1 MNSTIDYYNSHTSE
15 LVERYNQADVKSLH
29 RLFDRYILS
38 NHTVLDLGFGSG
50 RDLLYLQDKGVQIWG
65 NDGSTEFVERFKR
78 AYPALEKRIFHSILP
93 EISLP
98 NECKAMFDAVIS
110 IATIIHIP
118 KEEHF
123 EIILNLKKYL
133 KPKGMVILSYST
145 RPRMDDPRFFE
156 SLEPN
161 QMALL
166 FESFGFSLVESL
178 CNNDGLGRENI
189 EWVTQVFRLEE
200 SSQKGIDQIESIL
213 SQDSKDTT
221 YKFALL
227 KAFAQ
232 IASTPLNRFAHF
244 SNDYVFFP
252 IGLIA
257 EKWIEMYWKLMDS
270 PDFIPQKKGGEVNKK
285 LAFRPPLEAVIAYY
299 KIKNGLNPYY
309 EFWSDMQSGVTRNSH
324 EYTLLVALLNSVI
337 KTIIDGPI
345 AFSGSSFDDTQFF
358 ILGEGS
364 KTFSKYHSTIN
375 AKNVLDAYV
384 RVGIKKNAY
393 HELYRYGTWIS
404 DSITLR
410 WAKFTEKLT
419 QHHAHPKSL
428 GGIISKMS
436 VDYVHDR
443 ETQFARKLYDMYQND
458 YGYVKSV
465 WSAEKISQYE
475 VDHVLPYAVYGNNDL
490 WNLMP
495 AKHTENN
502 AKRDALVSTDLV
514 KKRRYEII
522 EYWEYTQDKVP
533 LKFNHEVYKSLKID
547 PLESTWKDRL
557 LLAVCEQIE
566 ITASMKGLKRWG
578 I

>member
-1 MNSTIDYYNSHTSE
+1 
-15 LVERYNQADVKSLH
+15 
-29 RLFDRYILS
+29 
-38 NHTVLDLGFGSG
+38 
-50 RDLLYLQDKGVQIWG
+50 
-65 NDGSTEFVERFKR
+65 
-78 AYPALEKRIFHSILP
+78 
-93 EISLP
+93 
-98 NECKAMFDAVIS
+98 
-110 IATIIHIP
+110 
-118 KEEHF
+118 
-123 EIILNLKKYL
+123 
-133 KPKGMVILSYST
+133 
-145 RPRMDDPRFFE
+145 
-156 SLEPN
+156 
-161 QMALL
+161 
-166 FESFGFSLVESL
+166 
-178 CNNDGLGRENI
+178 
-189 EWVTQVFRLEE
+189 
-200 SSQKGIDQIESIL
+200 
-213 SQDSKDTT
+213 
-221 YKFALL
+221 
-227 KAFAQ
+227 
-232 IASTPLNRFAHF
+232 
-244 SNDYVFFP
+244 
-252 IGLIA
+252 
-257 EKWIEMYWKLMDS
+257 
-270 PDFIPQKKGGEVNKK
+270 
-285 LAFRPPLEAVIAYY
+285 
-299 KIKNGLNPYY
+299 
-309 EFWSDMQSGVTRNSH
+309 MQSGVTRNSH

-364 KTFSKYHSTIN
+364 KTFSKYHNTIN

-428 GGIISKMS
+428 GEIISKMS

-566 ITASMKGLKRWG
+566 ITASMKGLKRWSV
-578 I
+578 